1 MKALVAALLLCAL
14 AVSCIAQP
22 VIIDPDIVTDNL
34 TNQTPEE
41 RDRKAWEKLRAEN
54 KETETANPQAA
65 VKAYQAFYE
74 AKPKL
79 AAPLAISLTR
89 TVARLYA
96 DNLKDQNKAQ
106 ELLLWGWD
114 KYKTSPESGEL
125 LADQLKLLNEQK
137 QYSKSIELLAAQW
150 KDLRRSYTHFAVP
163 ALEEGVK
170 AIKAQDKTPEQ
181 KAEQLSDLVMQAFLE
196 FPYLV
201 GGQVQFWDGKFYDP
215 LMQILLDA
223 KRYDEALSWAKLRFI
238 AAPYEADAIDRAS
251 RMLVK
256 VWSAKDPEKRQLDEF
271 AKAQKDV
278 TIVNPLSAVSLPLV
292 NADLITERLAR
303 LDKSSAGAPERTT
316 LLLWQGESK
325 QAMREAKK
333 WLELR
338 GAEKTGAL
346 EACRVFKAAD
356 LNLLRATQFLTW
368 LKAKEGPSPVD
379 EFLKME
385 AKP

>member
-14 AVSCIAQP
+14 AVSCVAQP
-22 VIIDPDIVTDNL
+22 VIIDPDIVTDSL

-65 VKAYQAFYE
+65 IKAYQAFYE

-96 DNLKDQNKAQ
+96 NNLKDQNKAQ

-114 KYKTSPESGEL
+114 RYKTSPESGEL

-137 QYSKSIELLAAQW
+137 QHDKSIELLAAQW

-163 ALEEGVK
+163 ALEEGVR

-181 KAEQLSDLVMQAFLE
+181 KAEQLSDLVIQAFLE

-201 GGQVQFWDGKFYDP
+201 GGQVQFWDSKFYDP
-215 LMQILLDA
+215 LIQTLLDA
-223 KRYDEALSWAKLRFI
+223 NKHDEALSWAKLRFM

-256 VWSAKDPEKRQLDEF
+256 VWSAKDPEKKQLDEF
-271 AKAQKDV
+271 AKAQKDATV
-278 TIVNPLSAVSLPLV
+278 LNPLTAVPLPPINDDLV
-292 NADLITERLAR
+292 IERLAR
-303 LDKSSAGAPERTT
+303 LDKSSAGAAERSV

-325 QAMREAKK
+325 AAMREAKK
-333 WLELR
+333 WMELR
-338 GAEKTGAL
+338 GAEKVGAL
-346 EACRVFKAAD
+346 EACRVFKAVD
-356 LNLLRATQFLTW
+356 LNLRRATLFLTW
-368 LKAKEGPSPVD
+368 LKEKQEPNPVD
-379 EFLKME
+379 EFLKAE